1 MRAAVYIRV
10 SSEEQAEHGYSLKDQ
25 REACIKKAQDLGVP
39 ASTIEVFADEGIS
52 GSILERPAL
61 EDLRKKV
68 RAGAF
73 DLLVIRDPDR
83 LSRRLA
89 HQLLL
94 TEEFE
99 AAGVQLV
106 FVDFEWEDTPEGRLF
121 YNLRGAIAEY
131 EREKIRQRT
140 IRGRFQKAKQ
150 GGFPM
155 GFTAYGYD
163 YDANSGTVTINAQ
176 EAKVVTEIFR
186 LFLQGDLGINGIA
199 KLLNQQCIPTKKGAA
214 SWHRTVVWQ
223 ILNNAETYA
232 GTWQY
237 GKTKWSGKQLVK
249 VRPPDERIAIQI
261 PAIIDSQTASL
272 ALSKLEESRRLWAG
286 KPKRQYL
293 LSGIITC
300 GDCGNTVTG
309 VFAKWWGKRDRY
321 YTCRKGYQGAKHQ
334 GCRPTMLIPAGMLE
348 EAIWD
353 KVKEWLS
360 DPMKLL
366 EEVRHVDQDRTQVKD
381 TLLEL
386 KQRIQEMEKGQENV
400 LNALAFGLLELNDKA
415 AATLRDLKN
424 RKARLLRQYDSL
436 EKKLYDQHL
445 SITHLQAV
453 AKEVLGNLDE
463 IDFARKKAIV
473 RSLIKQIIVTRKGS
487 NWHVVVVTS
496 FAHTDIVLDNTR

>member
-1 MRAAVYIRV
+1 MRSAVYIRV
-10 SSEEQAEHGYSLKDQ
+10 SSEEQAEHGYSLEDQ
-25 REACIKKAQDLGVP
+25 RETCIKHAQDLG
-39 ASTIEVFADEGIS
+39 ASSIQVFADEGVS
-52 GSILERPAL
+52 GSTLERPAL
-61 EDLRKKV
+61 EELRRKV
-68 RAGAF
+68 RAGTF
-73 DLLVIRDPDR
+73 DLLIIRDPDR

-99 AAGVQLV
+99 TAGVQLV

-131 EREKIRQRT
+131 EREKIRQRM

-163 YDANSGTVTINAQ
+163 YDVNAGTVSINTQ
-176 EAKVVTEIFR
+176 EAKVVKEIFR
-186 LFLQGDLGINGIA
+186 FFLKGDRGINGIA
-199 KLLNQQCIPTKKGAA
+199 KLLNQQCIPTKKGTKN
-214 SWHRTVVWQ
+214 WHRTVVWQ

-237 GKTKWSGKQLVK
+237 GKTMWDGKQLVK
-249 VRPPDERIAIQI
+249 VRPPDERIAVPV

-286 KPKRQYL
+286 RPKRQYL

-309 VFAKWWGKRDRY
+309 VFSKWWGKRDRY
-321 YTCRKGYQGAKHQ
+321 YTCRKNYQGAKHQ
-334 GCRPTMLIPAGMLE
+334 GCRPARLIPAGLLE
-348 EAIWD
+348 ETIWT
-353 KVKEWLS
+353 KIKEWLN
-360 DPMKLL
+360 DPVKLL
-366 EEVRHVDQDRTQVKD
+366 KEVQRVDQDQTQVKD

-386 KQRIQEMEKGQENV
+386 KQRIQEVEKGQENV
-400 LNALAFGLLELNDKA
+400 LNALAFGLLELNNKTTA
-415 AATLRDLKN
+415 ALRDLKN
-424 RKARLLRQYDSL
+424 RKARLLRQYDDL
-436 EKKLYDQHL
+436 ENKLYKQHL
-445 SITHLQAV
+445 SLTYLQTIS
-453 AKEVLGNLDE
+453 KEVLGSLDE

-473 RSLIKQIIVTRKGS
+473 RSLIKQIIVTRKDS
-487 NWHVVVVTS
+487 NWHATVVTS
-496 FAHTDIVLDNTR
+496 FAYTDIVIGH